1 MDGRAA
7 PLLHTKVSMRKDLI
21 LGIVLVLVG
30 ASCYGL
36 QSTCVKL
43 AYGQGYSPGEVIG
56 AQFVIGAVILG
67 LIKLVTGLRPAVPG
81 AVPLG
86 WPDRFKLMAS
96 GASIGFTG
104 SFYYLSVAYT
114 SVSAAIV
121 LLMQSVWMGVA
132 LDAALGRSWPSPLK
146 LVSSILVL
154 VGTIL
159 ATNLLGDAAHLS
171 LLGVV
176 FGLLAAVSYTLVIW
190 CSSHVGLHV
199 DVVSRSFLMVLGGAV
214 VAVLIALPQL
224 TVRFDP
230 SIFWSW
236 GLIIALLGTVLP
248 PFLFNKGIPATGVGL
263 AAMLSSVELPVAV
276 VMAGLLLH
284 EAFLPSQW
292 AGVGIIL
299 GAIALAN
306 VGAGRA
312 AG

>member
-1 MDGRAA
+1 
-7 PLLHTKVSMRKDLI
+7 MRKDLI

-56 AQFVIGAVILG
+56 TQFVIGAIALG
-67 LIKLVTGLRPAVPG
+67 LIKLASQMRPSRSG
-81 AVPLG
+81 AMPVR
-86 WPDRFKLMAS
+86 WSDRLKLIAG

-132 LDAALGRSWPSPLK
+132 LDALLTRSWPSPIK
-146 LVSSILVL
+146 LASSALVL
-154 VGTIL
+154 LGTVL
-159 ATNLLGDAAHLS
+159 ATNLLGDTDHLS
-171 LLGVV
+171 VLGIT
-176 FGLLAAVSYTLVIW
+176 FGLMAAVSYTAVIW
-190 CSSHVGLHV
+190 CSNHVAVHV
-199 DVVSRSFLMVLGGAV
+199 DVISRSFLMVFGGAV

-224 TVRFDP
+224 SVRFDP
-230 SIFWSW
+230 SIIWGW
-236 GLIIALLGTVLP
+236 GLVIALFGTVLP

-276 VMAGLLLH
+276 VMAGLMLH

-299 GAIALAN
+299 GAIGLAN

-312 AG
+312 AA